1 MSLRTARTSRT
12 GRTTRIATWGA
23 IPAALALSGAL
34 IAHSSYAAF
43 SATTVNPTNNW
54 TTGTVALS
62 DDDSNTAAF
71 TVSNLAPGAT
81 GTKVIA
87 VTSNGSLAS
96 AVKLYGTNPATTN
109 GLSSYVNLVITQGTG
124 GSFASGTGFTP
135 LATGSN
141 VYTGTLA
148 NLATSATSYATGLG
162 TWTPTGSAA
171 ETRTFQIKYTVDS
184 ATPNAAQGGTAAIG
198 LTWEA
203 QNS

>member
-1 MSLRTARTSRT
+1 MSRTVRTARTA
-12 GRTTRIATWGA
+12 RIATWAA

-34 IAHSSYAAF
+34 VAHSSYAAF

-54 TTGTVALS
+54 AAGTVALS

-71 TVSNLAPGAT
+71 TVTNLAPGAT

-96 AVKLYGTNPATTN
+96 SVKLYGTNAATTN
-109 GLSSYVNLVITQGTG
+109 GLSSYINLVITQGTG
-124 GSFASGTGFTP
+124 GSFSSGTGFTP
-135 LATGSN
+135 LASGSA
-141 VYTGTLA
+141 VYSGSLA
-148 NLATSATSYATGLG
+148 NFASTATNYATGLG

-171 ETRTFQIKYTVDS
+171 ETRTFQIKYTVDA
-184 ATPNAAQGGTAAIG
+184 ATPNTAQGGTAAVG